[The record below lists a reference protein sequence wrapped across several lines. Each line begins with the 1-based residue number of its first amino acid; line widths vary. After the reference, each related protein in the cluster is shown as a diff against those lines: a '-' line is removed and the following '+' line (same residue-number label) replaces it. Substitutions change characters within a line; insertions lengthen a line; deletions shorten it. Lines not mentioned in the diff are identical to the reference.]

1 MSSKNIS
8 LAKTAEALKELN
20 SALSAC
26 SQLAGEKLIN
36 AEQRNNEQQKQLDT
50 AQKKIEMLTA
60 CSQNAVANINELVAK
75 LDKVSGL
82 S

>member
-8 LAKTAEALKELN
+8 LVKTAEALKELN
-20 SALSAC
+20 SALSAY

-50 AQKKIEMLTA
+50 AQKKIEMLMA